1 MVTTIFAPV
10 LRKCTGTMSH
20 RILVVDD
27 EPDIAAVIAYNLAR
41 SHYRVSTATS
51 GAEALNAAVREKP
64 DLIVLDVMLPEM
76 SGYEILEKLRA
87 RSDTRDTGVILL
99 TARTEE
105 NDRLKGLSLGADDYL
120 SKPFSPKELV
130 LRVEAVLRR
139 LNATPVSA
147 GSVLAAGPIELDQ
160 GAHTASLDGSELDLT
175 ATEYKLLAVL
185 LERRG
190 RVQSRE
196 RLLQDVWDASP
207 EIKTRTV
214 DMHVQRLRTKLGP
227 AAEVIETVRGVG
239 YRFKRDDAN

>member
-1 MVTTIFAPV
+1 
-10 LRKCTGTMSH
+10 MSH

-239 YRFKRDDAN
+239 YRFKKDDAN